1 MQVIDFYFICQKI
14 YVLHPQHH
22 HHIALPD
29 SHSFTSVPGIC
40 YKYEKVSD
48 DTSSGDR
55 ISGNDGQV
63 NSKEMTISLPQKELQ
78 SIKQMCQ
85 YMYQNPE
92 TTDLELTKLLH
103 HLTSTIVT
111 ILPAKL
117 QIQALKK
124 NSSHEREVFLNKE
137 SQLELFW
144 WGKSIK
150 IYNRRTLIQLPAQA
164 LLQIFCLQAGELSG
178 KEWKLEEHGFS
189 KRGCI

>member
-22 HHIALPD
+22 HHTALPD
-29 SHSFTSVPGIC
+29 SHSFTSVPGVC

-164 LLQIFCLQAGELSG
+164 LLQIFCLQVGELSG

-189 KRGCI
+189 KQGCI